1 MHGMNLLIRRAAG
14 QAGEELQI
22 RVEVDS
28 FAEMVSL
35 VKGGY
40 GYTVLARMGF
50 RRELEESKVSVAHIE
65 SPQIERT
72 LVSATVESRP
82 RTQSTVLLMEGVET
96 ILRAF
101 TSGQQWTHDSDGSD
115 ARQASV

>member
-1 MHGMNLLIRRAAG
+1 MPATLTTHGKLLI
-14 QAGEELQI
+14 
-22 RVEVDS
+22 
-28 FAEMVSL
+28 AEMVSL

-50 RRELEESKVSVAHIE
+50 HRELEESKVSVAHIE

-82 RTQSTVLLMEGVET
+82 LTQSTVLLMEGVES

-115 ARQASV
+115 ARRASV

>member
-1 MHGMNLLIRRAAG
+1 MHGMNQLIRRAAG
-14 QAGEELQI
+14 QAGVELHI

-82 RTQSTVLLMEGVET
+82 LTQSRVLLMEVET